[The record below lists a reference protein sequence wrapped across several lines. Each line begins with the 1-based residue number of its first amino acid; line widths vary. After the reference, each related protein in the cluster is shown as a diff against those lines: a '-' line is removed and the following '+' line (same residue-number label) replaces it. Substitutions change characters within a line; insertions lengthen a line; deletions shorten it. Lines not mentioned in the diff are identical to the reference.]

1 MKRYILEVI
10 LTILL
15 VPILGYVGWQAYNT
29 YLKPPDLDLEK
40 LETTAEEEKKSET
53 AAITV
58 SKKATLTKI
67 NDLTQNIKKVSEDRL
82 NTVLK
87 ETVEQETQKEP
98 GQRNPYNHSL
108 PIKVKKEQPQKQ
120 QPVKK
125 ILSKEEEK
133 KKKLKE
139 LKPTK
144 ATEKPKEPPKEIIL
158 PTFEVSGIVWGK
170 YQPRAIIDNQVHSVG
185 DDVKGAKIL
194 DITKTG
200 ILMVVEQED
209 QRKEFWVTFQ
219 GNIIK

>member
-1 MKRYILEVI
+1 MKRYVLEVI

-15 VPILGYVGWQAYNT
+15 IPILGYVGWQAYNT
-29 YLKPPDLDLEK
+29 YLKPPDLDLEQ
-40 LETTAEEEKKSET
+40 LETTTAKEKESDPES
-53 AAITV
+53 ITV
-58 SKKATLTKI
+58 SKKVTLTKI
-67 NDLTQNIKKVSEDRL
+67 NDLTQNAKKASENRL
-82 NTVLK
+82 ATVLK

-108 PIKVKKEQPQKQ
+108 PIKIKKDQQKKK
-120 QPVKK
+120 PSVKK

-133 KKKLKE
+133 NKKLKE
-139 LKPTK
+139 LKPVK
-144 ATEKPKEPPKEIIL
+144 APEKAKEPPKEIIL
-158 PTFEVSGIVWGK
+158 PTFQVSGIVWGK

-185 DDVKGAKIL
+185 DNIKGAKIL

-200 ILMVVEQED
+200 VLMVVEQED